1 MYSAFVILS
10 ERSERRIPPWLL
22 PFGSSHGE
30 TLRFA
35 QSLP

>member
-1 MYSAFVILS
+1 VLF
-10 ERSERRIPPWLL
+10 RSRIPLWLL